1 MLLKFNR
8 STTVKARSNIVRPDA
23 EADDVT
29 GSGSSSKR
37 RVSVATATT
46 RRRGRDE
53 NTGIRI
59 RGGVRVAVFNPSAEQ
74 SQAGIAKRRPSEP
87 ATIGDAAIAGRVECG
102 VLTRTIGY
110 ALLI

>member
-1 MLLKFNR
+1 MLKLMTSPEVVRHLND
-8 STTVKARSNIVRPDA
+8 VDAIV
-23 EADDVT
+23 
-29 GSGSSSKR
+29 
-37 RVSVATATT
+37 VSVATATT

-53 NTGIRI
+53 TTGIRI

>member
-53 NTGIRI
+53 TTGIRI
-59 RGGVRVAVFNPSAEQ
+59 RGGVRVAVLNPSAEQ
-74 SQAGIAKRRPSEP
+74 SQAGSRKE
-87 ATIGDAAIAGRVECG
+87 GRVSLLRSVMLLLREESNAEC
-102 VLTRTIGY
+102 
-110 ALLI
+110 